1 MNITKEKYEIGN
13 IVFDKKE
20 AELTN
25 TKACLYLNN
34 KECEV
39 MEILVNNQERNV
51 SKKEIKQKVWSN
63 EKKNEN
69 IVTMYITYLQ
79 EKFLA
84 LGANIRI
91 NENNGYVLE
100 SI

>member
-1 MNITKEKYEIGN
+1 MKEKYEIGN

-20 AELTN
+20 AKLTN
-25 TKACLYLNN
+25 TKACLYQNN

-63 EKKNEN
+63 KKKNEN

>member
-1 MNITKEKYEIGN
+1 
-13 IVFDKKE
+13 
-20 AELTN
+20 
-25 TKACLYLNN
+25 
-34 KECEV
+34 

>member
-1 MNITKEKYEIGN
+1 MKEKYEIGN

-25 TKACLYLNN
+25 TNACLYLNN

>member
-1 MNITKEKYEIGN
+1 MKEKYEIGN

-20 AELTN
+20 AKLTN

-63 EKKNEN
+63 KKKNEN

>member
-1 MNITKEKYEIGN
+1 MDDSFYKENIILLNEVIKNIEKILDDIKEE
-13 IVFDKKE
+13 
-20 AELTN
+20 
-25 TKACLYLNN
+25 
-34 KECEV
+34 
-39 MEILVNNQERNV
+39 
-51 SKKEIKQKVWSN
+51 KEIKQKVWSN

>member
-1 MNITKEKYEIGN
+1 
-13 IVFDKKE
+13 
-20 AELTN
+20 
-25 TKACLYLNN
+25 
-34 KECEV
+34 

-63 EKKNEN
+63 KKKNEN

>member
-1 MNITKEKYEIGN
+1 MKEKYEIGN

-20 AELTN
+20 AKLTN

-51 SKKEIKQKVWSN
+51 SKKEIKQKVKRSKQLADIAKPVASRSSPTLSSN
-63 EKKNEN
+63 QTDE
-69 IVTMYITYLQ
+69 
-79 EKFLA
+79 
-84 LGANIRI
+84 R
-91 NENNGYVLE
+91 
-100 SI
+100 